1 MGNENIVEIKFVF
14 FDEEKRARF
23 CRAKYVNNDNL
34 YIGVETWNDEYQGW
48 EPWCDLTVN
57 LPGMD
62 CEENTAFLDINGC
75 NPEIIAELHD
85 KGYIQDTD
93 IRVPSG
99 YCSYPLVTFSQEFLD
114 GTIKCE

>member
-1 MGNENIVEIKFVF
+1 MEDKNIVEITFVF

-23 CRAKYVNNDNL
+23 YRAKYVNENI
-34 YIGVETWNDEYQGW
+34 YIGVETWNEELQYW

-75 NPEIIAELHD
+75 NPEIIAELH
-85 KGYIQDTD
+85 KKEYIQDMGV
-93 IRVPSG
+93 IVPSG
-99 YCSYPLVTFSQEFLD
+99 YCSYPLVQFSQEFLD
-114 GTIKCE
+114 GTIKYE